1 MQHLAN
7 SGRESGSMSLAHL
20 LPAQETVRSP
30 ERDELLTT
38 QLYPRCCHT
47 RLVCEPREESRPLG
61 GVRLGEFNCTH
72 APQCRRWPSAN
83 PLRSIGQKDAK
94 RRKTSRLCPR
104 RPVVPNDGR
113 RLKNAGVGL
122 GSVTQRDLK
131 VPRRNAG
138 SPL

>member
-1 MQHLAN
+1 M
-7 SGRESGSMSLAHL
+7 
-20 LPAQETVRSP
+20 RSAGH
-30 ERDELLTT
+30 TW
-38 QLYPRCCHT
+38 CCI
-47 RLVCEPREESRPLG
+47 CY
-61 GVRLGEFNCTH
+61 
-72 APQCRRWPSAN
+72 
-83 PLRSIGQKDAK
+83 